1 MAHID
6 RAVAVIVNG
15 SGGVA
20 KGAGV
25 DQERDRQMQA
35 IGSSCAGDDPLLAL
49 VSQDG
54 IEQWPGFVVREA
66 SLLPRFE
73 AEDGA
78 LRRRFEVRS

>member
-1 MAHID
+1 M
-6 RAVAVIVNG
+6 AVIVNG

-66 SLLPRFE
+66 SLLPWFE